1 MMISMQHVQMGI
13 YSMHTYIH
21 TYMHTYIHTYINTY
35 IHTYIHTSSYIH
47 RGYHTPPIP
56 WGGGGNTG
64 HGTIYIYAIISYNI
78 IYIYCINRCESCV
91 VPHGL
96 SGSPPSHGS
105 APSSP
110 PLFVR
115 NKATSK
121 EQRMDLRAQQ
131 MISLWRYHEVSMVKK
146 QVNGETQKRVS
157 PCLS

>member
-1 MMISMQHVQMGI
+1 MMISMQHIQMGI

-21 TYMHTYIHTYINTY
+21 TYLHH
-35 IHTYIHTSSYIH
+35 HTSTGGII
-47 RGYHTPPIP
+47 PPHP
-56 WGGGGNTG
+56 MGGV
-64 HGTIYIYAIISYNI
+64 GTRDTEPYIYAIISYNI